1 MVSEE
6 LVSEVSEESEFKL
19 QNVLEVVNREN
30 RSTVQNLQTEYVMED
45 VVLCKQVDVQH
56 VNS

>member
-1 MVSEE
+1 MVSAE
-6 LVSEVSEESEFKL
+6 SVSEESEFKL

>member
-1 MVSEE
+1 MVSAE
-6 LVSEVSEESEFKL
+6 LVSEESEFKL
-19 QNVLEVVNREN
+19 QNVLEDANREN
-30 RSTVQNLQTEYVMED
+30 RSTVQNLHTEYVMED

>member
-1 MVSEE
+1 MVSAE